1 MDQLKQTIQRI
12 KNEGY
17 NIQPFLVMRE
27 AAFYYKKTILLVVV
41 SLLLSFFF
49 VSFLGSI
56 ALTQLTDINESATP
70 AEIQEQVIELTNQL
84 SQPPLLY
91 TYLISAVIF
100 SALSSIL
107 IAGFYKINAEAALG
121 KTPRFIS
128 VFKYFFSIRGLY
140 VFIAQGIITLFF
152 TVFSVLLKEY
162 QLEMVSII
170 INWLVNIL
178 TLFVTPLIIFGRM
191 SPFAAIKTSIQV
203 VNKQPIPII
212 LTVILNYF
220 LVFSGLF
227 FFLIGIVITLPY
239 LFSIYFTLYKQ
250 IIGYNLEEAKV
261 Q

>member
-1 MDQLKQTIQRI
+1 MNQLKQVIRRI
-12 KNEGY
+12 KDEGY

-27 AAFYYKKTILLVVV
+27 AAFYYKKTLLLVVV

-56 ALTQLTDINESATP
+56 ALTRLTDIKETASP
-70 AEIQEQVIELTNQL
+70 VEIQEQLIELTNQL

-91 TYLISAVIF
+91 TYLLVAVLF
-100 SALSSIL
+100 SALASVL

-121 KTPRFIS
+121 QTPRFLS
-128 VFKYFFSIRGLY
+128 VFKYFFSLRGLY
-140 VFIAQGIITLFF
+140 VFIAQGLITLFF

-162 QLEMVSII
+162 QLEMVSVI
-170 INWLVNIL
+170 INWLINIL
-178 TLFVTPLIIFGRM
+178 TLFATPLIIFGRM
-191 SPFAAIKTSIQV
+191 SPLAAIKTSVQV

-227 FFLIGIVITLPY
+227 FFVVGILITLPY

-250 IIGYNLEEAKV
+250 IIGYNIEEV
-261 Q
+261 